1 MGGYMA
7 KPCLKLVPPPSVNGT
22 VGTVRPPNRI
32 ANDKL
37 RGREYLTEAEVTRL
51 KKEALKNNRHGFRDS
66 TMIMTAFRHGLRA
79 VELCDLRWD
88 QIDLSAG
95 KIHIRRVKN
104 SAPSTH
110 ILDGNEIR
118 ALRRLKKE
126 QETGSQ
132 FVFTSERGS
141 PFTTPGFRK
150 MVVRLGE
157 GAKIG
162 FPIHPHMLRHATGF
176 KLANDGVD
184 TRAIQDY
191 LGHKS
196 IANTVRYSRLSPE
209 RFKTFRWKD

>member
-1 MGGYMA
+1 MA
-7 KPCLKLVPPPSVNGT
+7 KANLKLVVPNSESGT
-22 VGTVRPPNRI
+22 VGKLRPPNRI

-37 RGREYLTEAEVTRL
+37 RGREYLTEAEISRL
-51 KKEALKNNRHGFRDS
+51 KKEATKRNRHGFRDA
-66 TMIMTAFRHGLRA
+66 TMVMTAYRHGLRSA
-79 VELCDLRWD
+79 ELCDLRWD

-95 KIHIRRVKN
+95 KIHVRRVKN

-110 ILDGNEIR
+110 ILDGTEIR

-126 QETGSQ
+126 QEPGSQ

-141 PFTTPGFRK
+141 PFTTAGFRK
-150 MVVRLGE
+150 MLARLGE
-157 GAKIG
+157 AAKIG

-209 RFKTFRWKD
+209 RFKAFRWKD

>member
-1 MGGYMA
+1 MA
-7 KPCLKLVPPPSVNGT
+7 KANLKLVVPSSVN
-22 VGTVRPPNRI
+22 GTVRPPNRI
-32 ANDKL
+32 ANDQL
-37 RGREYLTEAEVTRL
+37 RGREYLTEAEVSRL
-51 KKEALKNNRHGFRDS
+51 EKEALKSNRHGSRDA
-66 TMIMTAFRHGLRA
+66 TMIMTAYRHGLRA
-79 VELCDLRWD
+79 VELCDLRWE

-104 SAPSTH
+104 SSPSTH
-110 ILDGNEIR
+110 ILDGKEIR

-126 QETGSQ
+126 QEPGSQ
-132 FVFTSERGS
+132 FVFTSERGA
-141 PFTTPGFRK
+141 PFTTAGFRK
-150 MVVRLGE
+150 MLARLGE
-157 GAKIG
+157 AAKIG

>member
-1 MGGYMA
+1 MA
-7 KPCLKLVPPPSVNGT
+7 TSGLKLVVPDSESGT
-22 VGTVRPPNRI
+22 VQRPNRI

-37 RGREYLTEAEVTRL
+37 RGRDYLTEAEISRL
-51 KKEALKNNRHGFRDS
+51 EKEALKRNRQGFRDA
-66 TMIMTAFRHGLRA
+66 TMIMTAYRHGLRA
-79 VELCDLRWD
+79 AELCDLRWD

-95 KIHIRRVKN
+95 KIHVRRVKN

-110 ILDGNEIR
+110 ILDGKEIR
-118 ALRRLKKE
+118 ALRRLQRE
-126 QETGSQ
+126 QEPGCQ

-141 PFTTPGFRK
+141 PFTTAGFRK
-150 MVVRLGE
+150 MLARLGE
-157 GAKIG
+157 ITKIG

-209 RFKTFRWKD
+209 RFKAFRWKD

>member
-1 MGGYMA
+1 MA
-7 KPCLKLVPPPSVNGT
+7 TSGLKLVVPDSEIGT
-22 VGTVRPPNRI
+22 VQRPNRI

-37 RGREYLTEAEVTRL
+37 RGRDYLTEAEISRL
-51 KKEALKNNRHGFRDS
+51 EKEALKRNRQGFRDA
-66 TMIMTAFRHGLRA
+66 TMIMTAYRHGLRA
-79 VELCDLRWD
+79 AELCDLRWD
-88 QIDLSAG
+88 QVDLSAG
-95 KIHIRRVKN
+95 KIHVRRVKN

-110 ILDGNEIR
+110 ILDGKEIR
-118 ALRRLKKE
+118 ALRRLQRE
-126 QETGSQ
+126 QEPGCQ

-141 PFTTPGFRK
+141 PFTTAGFRK
-150 MVVRLGE
+150 MLARLGE
-157 GAKIG
+157 TTKIG

-209 RFKTFRWKD
+209 RFKAFRWKD